1 MSTERNKDR
10 ITAIKE
16 MIEER
21 RHKIGGGKAQIEIN
35 VSDSNINMKV
45 TDISNRKI

>member
-1 MSTERNKDR
+1 MSTRDKDR
-10 ITAIKE
+10 ITVIKE
-16 MIEER
+16 MIEANR
-21 RHKIGGGKAQIEIN
+21 AKIGGGKAQIEIN

>member
-1 MSTERNKDR
+1 MSTRDKDR
-10 ITAIKE
+10 INVIKE
-16 MIEER
+16 MIEAR
-21 RHKIGGGKAQIEIN
+21 RSKIGGGKAKIEIN